1 MNDLER
7 EGGCFCGA
15 VRYVTTGDATTLCVC
30 HCESCRWATGAP
42 MVAWGTFPRSQFRVT
57 RGEVTEYASSPGVT
71 RGHCADCGTSL
82 TYSHE
87 SRAGEIDVTLASF
100 DDAAT
105 LAPAAH
111 IWVQDKLPWIQL
123 ADGLPQHTKAIDEA
137 RGSASDR

>member
-1 MNDLER
+1 MTDLQR

-15 VRYVTTGDATTLCVC
+15 VRYATTGDPLTLCVC
-30 HCESCRWATGAP
+30 HCESCRWAVGAP
-42 MVAWGTFPRSQFRVT
+42 MVPWGTLATSKFQVT
-57 RGEVTEYASSPGVT
+57 RGEVTEYASSPGVI

-105 LAPAAH
+105 LAPTIH
-111 IWVQDKLPWIQL
+111 IWVQDRLPWIQL
-123 ADGLPQHTKAIDEA
+123 ADGLPQYATTPDEQ
-137 RGSASDR
+137 